1 MLQAEVQGGRLPRLL
16 QAAIDAF
23 SLPDLR
29 SKILFTLALLAIYRF
44 AAHIPMPGINEGALS
59 NLFENNDLLGFL
71 DLFSG
76 GALRRMSIVAL
87 GVFPYITASIVMQL
101 ITPVFP
107 KLQEMAREGESGR
120 AKMSRITHWL
130 TVPIALA
137 QGYGQLILL
146 QGSGVFV
153 DSVTGAPTFVV
164 GFFGASLLPT
174 VAALLSIVAGT
185 LFLVWMGELIT
196 ERGIG
201 NGISLIIFAGIVAGF
216 PGLLSQGFLDTD
228 NVLGIGF
235 FAIIG
240 VGIIALIVWFNEAH
254 RRIPV
259 QYGRSIFRGGRMY
272 RQSGATYLPL
282 RINSAGMI
290 PLIFAFSIVILPGTM
305 ATYFATT
312 TGVIGDVARFFADL
326 LVPTSPPYWIMV
338 FILVVIFTFFYTLV
352 VFNQQNLAENLQRNG
367 GFVLGIRPGRPTQ
380 EYLNRV
386 IVRITMGGALFL
398 GFIAIVPY
406 LASLI
411 TDVQAISLSS
421 TSLLI
426 MVGVG
431 LDTMRQL
438 EAQLMMRNYEGF
450 LR

>member
-29 SKILFTLALLAIYRF
+29 SKILFTLALLAIFRF
-44 AAHIPMPGINEGALS
+44 AAHIPMPGIDQQALS

-76 GALRRMSIVAL
+76 GALSRMSIVAL

-137 QGYGQLILL
+137 QGYGQLMLL
-146 QGSGVFV
+146 QGSGVFAG
-153 DSVTGAPTFVV
+153 SGFEV
-164 GFFGASLLPT
+164 GFYGASLLPT

-185 LFLVWMGELIT
+185 LFLVWLGELIT

-201 NGISLIIFAGIVAGF
+201 NGISLIIFSGIVAGF
-216 PGLLSQGFLDTD
+216 PGLLSQGFGSD

-240 VGIIALIVWFNEAH
+240 VGIIALIVMFNEAH

-312 TGVIGDVARFFADL
+312 TGVVGDIARFFADL
-326 LVPTSPPYWIMV
+326 LIPTSPPYWIMV

-380 EYLNRV
+380 EYLNKV

>member
-1 MLQAEVQGGRLPRLL
+1 MISTEPQAGRFPRLL

-23 SLPDLR
+23 SIPDLR
-29 SKILFTLALLAIYRF
+29 GKILFTLAILALYRF
-44 AAHIPMPGINEGALS
+44 IAHISIPGIDPDQVAELV
-59 NLFENNDLLGFL
+59 NNNQLLGFL

-76 GALRRMSIVAL
+76 GAFRRMSIVAL
-87 GVFPYITASIVMQL
+87 GVFPYITASIVIQL
-101 ITPVFP
+101 LTPVIP
-107 KLQEMAREGESGR
+107 SLQDLAREGESGR
-120 AKMSRITHWL
+120 AKMNRMVHGL
-130 TVPIALA
+130 MVPIALA
-137 QGYGQLILL
+137 QGYGQLLLL
-146 QGSGVFV
+146 QQSGILT
-153 DSVTGAPTFVV
+153 DV
-164 GFFGASLLPT
+164 GFSGDALLPT
-174 VAALLSIVAGT
+174 MASLLSIVAGT
-185 LFLVWMGELIT
+185 LFLVWLGEMIT

-216 PGLLSQGFLDTD
+216 PGLLSQGFVNRDDL
-228 NVLGIGF
+228 LGVGF

-240 VGIIALIVWFNEAH
+240 VLIIALIVTFNEAH

-290 PLIFAFSIVILPGTM
+290 PLIFAFSIVILPGTI
-305 ATYFATT
+305 ATYLATN
-312 TGVIGDVARFFADL
+312 TGWLGDSANFFAVL
-326 LVPTSPPYWIMV
+326 LVPSRPLYWVMV
-338 FILVVIFTFFYTLV
+338 FILVVMFTFFYTLV

-367 GFVLGIRPGRPTQ
+367 GFVLGIRPGKPTQ
-380 EYLNRV
+380 DYLNRV
-386 IVRITMGGALFL
+386 IIRITMGGAIFL
-398 GFIAIVPY
+398 GFIAVVPY

-411 TDVQAISLSS
+411 TGVQALALSS
-421 TSLLI
+421 TALLI

-450 LR
+450 LK

>member
-1 MLQAEVQGGRLPRLL
+1 MMTAEAQGGGRFPRLL

-29 SKILFTLALLAIYRF
+29 AKILFTLGILALYRF
-44 AAHIPMPGINEGALS
+44 VAHIPLPGIDQIQLDE
-59 NLFENNDLLGFL
+59 LFRNNQLLGFL

-76 GALRRMSIVAL
+76 GALSRMSIVAL
-87 GVFPYITASIVMQL
+87 GVFPYITASIVIQL
-101 ITPVFP
+101 LTPVLP
-107 KLQEMAREGESGR
+107 QLQELSREGDAGR
-120 AKMSRITHWL
+120 AKMNRIIHWI

-137 QGYGQLILL
+137 QGYGQLALL
-146 QGSGVFV
+146 QSSGVLTNV
-153 DSVTGAPTFVV
+153 GLTGEA
-164 GFFGASLLPT
+164 LLPT
-174 VAALLSIVAGT
+174 MAGLFSITAGT
-185 LFLVWMGELIT
+185 MFLVWLGELIT

-216 PGLLSQGFLDTD
+216 PSLLTQAFLDRD

-240 VGIIALIVWFNEAH
+240 VLIIALIVLFNEAH

-290 PLIFAFSIVILPGTM
+290 PLIFAFSIVIMPTTI
-305 ATYFATT
+305 ATYFATST
-312 TGVIGDVARFFADL
+312 TWVGDVANFF
-326 LVPTSPPYWIMV
+326 VTSFGPTAPLYWVLV
-338 FILVVIFTFFYTLV
+338 FILVVLFTFFYTLV

-380 EYLNRV
+380 DYLNRV

-406 LASLI
+406 LASLV
-411 TDVQAISLSS
+411 TGVQAVLLSS

-431 LDTMRQL
+431 LDTLRQL

>member
-1 MLQAEVQGGRLPRLL
+1 MISTEAQGGRWPRLI
-16 QAAIDAF
+16 QAAVDAF

-29 SKILFTLALLAIYRF
+29 YKILFTLGMLTIYRF
-44 AAHIPMPGINEGALS
+44 VSHIPIPGIDTLQLNS
-59 NLFENNDLLGFL
+59 LFENNQLLGFL

-76 GALRRMSIVAL
+76 GALSRMSIVAL

-101 ITPVFP
+101 LTPVIP
-107 KLQEMAREGESGR
+107 TLQQMSREGEAGR
-120 AKMSRITHWL
+120 AKVNRIVHWL

-137 QGYGQLILL
+137 QGFGQLVLL
-146 QGSGVFV
+146 QQSNVL
-153 DSVTGAPTFVV
+153 TNV
-164 GFFGASLLPT
+164 GFTGDALLPT
-174 VAALLSIVAGT
+174 TAALISMTAGT
-185 LFLVWMGELIT
+185 MFLVWLGELIT

-216 PGLLSQGFLDTD
+216 PGMITQGFLDRQD
-228 NVLGIGF
+228 VLGIGF
-235 FAIIG
+235 FVIIG
-240 VGIIALIVWFNEAH
+240 VLIIALIVLFNEAH

-272 RQSGATYLPL
+272 RQSGGTYIPL

-290 PLIFAFSIVILPGTM
+290 PLIFAFSIVILPGTI
-305 ATYFATT
+305 ATYFATS

-326 LVPTSPPYWIMV
+326 FNPASAIYWVLV

-352 VFNQQNLAENLQRNG
+352 VFQQQNLAENLQRNG

-380 EYLNRV
+380 DYLNRV
-386 IVRITMGGALFL
+386 IVRITTGGALFL
-398 GFIAIVPY
+398 GFVAIVPY

-411 TDVQAISLSS
+411 TDVQAIQLSS

-431 LDTMRQL
+431 LDTLRQL
-438 EAQLMMRNYEGF
+438 EAQLLMRNYEGF

>member
-29 SKILFTLALLAIYRF
+29 SKILFTLAILAIYRF
-44 AAHIPMPGINEGALS
+44 AAHIPMPGINEGALA
-59 NLFENNDLLGFL
+59 NLFENNELLGFL

-146 QGSGVFV
+146 QGSGVFL
-153 DSVTGAPTFVV
+153 DPSGAPTFVV

-174 VAALLSIVAGT
+174 VAALLSVVAGT

-216 PGLLSQGFLDTD
+216 PGLLSQGFGTD

-326 LVPTSPPYWIMV
+326 LVPTSPPYWILV

-352 VFNQQNLAENLQRNG
+352 VFNQQNLAENLQKNG

>member
-44 AAHIPMPGINEGALS
+44 AAHIPMPGIDQQALS

-137 QGYGQLILL
+137 QGYGQLMLL
-146 QGSGVFV
+146 QGSGVFAG
-153 DSVTGAPTFVV
+153 SGFEV
-164 GFFGASLLPT
+164 GFYGASLLPT

-185 LFLVWMGELIT
+185 LFLVWLGELIT

-201 NGISLIIFAGIVAGF
+201 NGISLIIFSGIVAGF
-216 PGLLSQGFLDTD
+216 PGLLSQGFGSD

-240 VGIIALIVWFNEAH
+240 VGIIALIVMFNEAH

-312 TGVIGDVARFFADL
+312 TGVVGDIARFFADL

-380 EYLNRV
+380 EYLNKV

>member
-1 MLQAEVQGGRLPRLL
+1 MISTESHGGRWPRLI

-29 SKILFTLALLAIYRF
+29 YKILFTLVMLGIYRF
-44 AAHIPMPGINEGALS
+44 VSHIPIPGIDTFQLN
-59 NLFENNDLLGFL
+59 NLFENNQLLGFL

-76 GALRRMSIVAL
+76 GALSRMSIVAL

-101 ITPVFP
+101 LTPVIP
-107 KLQEMAREGESGR
+107 SLQQLSREGEAGR
-120 AKMSRITHWL
+120 AKVNRIVHWL
-130 TVPIALA
+130 TVPIAVS
-137 QGYGQLILL
+137 QGFGQLILL
-146 QGSGVFV
+146 QQSNVL
-153 DSVTGAPTFVV
+153 TNV
-164 GFFGASLLPT
+164 GFTGDALLPT
-174 VAALLSIVAGT
+174 TAAIISMTAGT
-185 LFLVWMGELIT
+185 MFLVWLGELIT

-216 PGLLSQGFLDTD
+216 PGLITQGFLDRQD
-228 NVLGIGF
+228 ILGIGF
-235 FAIIG
+235 FVIIG
-240 VGIIALIVWFNEAH
+240 VLIIALIVLFNEAH

-272 RQSGATYLPL
+272 RQSGGTYIPL

-290 PLIFAFSIVILPGTM
+290 PLIFAFSIVILPGTV
-305 ATYFATT
+305 ATYFATS
-312 TGVIGDVARFFADL
+312 TGAVGDVARFFADL
-326 LVPTSPPYWIMV
+326 FNPTSAIYWVLV

-352 VFNQQNLAENLQRNG
+352 VFQQQNLAENLQRNG

-380 EYLNRV
+380 DYLNRV
-386 IVRITMGGALFL
+386 IVRITTGGAIFL
-398 GFIAIVPY
+398 GFVAIVPY
-406 LASLI
+406 LASLV
-411 TDVQAISLSS
+411 TNVQAIQLSS

-431 LDTMRQL
+431 LDTLRQL
-438 EAQLMMRNYEGF
+438 EAQLLMRNYEGF

>member
-29 SKILFTLALLAIYRF
+29 SKILFTLALLAIFRF
-44 AAHIPMPGINEGALS
+44 AAHIPMPGVDQQALS

-76 GALRRMSIVAL
+76 GALSRMSIVAL

-137 QGYGQLILL
+137 QGYGQLMLL
-146 QGSGVFV
+146 QGSAVFAG
-153 DSVTGAPTFVV
+153 SGFEV
-164 GFFGASLLPT
+164 GFYGASLLPT

-185 LFLVWMGELIT
+185 LFLVWLGELIT

-201 NGISLIIFAGIVAGF
+201 NGISLIIFSGIVAGF
-216 PGLLSQGFLDTD
+216 PGLLSQGFGSD

-240 VGIIALIVWFNEAH
+240 VGIIALIVMFNEAH

-312 TGVIGDVARFFADL
+312 TGVVGDIARFFADL
-326 LVPTSPPYWIMV
+326 LIPTSPPYWIMV

-380 EYLNRV
+380 EYLNKV

>member
-1 MLQAEVQGGRLPRLL
+1 MLQAEAQGGRLPRLL

-44 AAHIPMPGINEGALS
+44 AAHIPMPGIDQQALS

-76 GALRRMSIVAL
+76 GALSRMSIVAL

-137 QGYGQLILL
+137 QGYGQLMLL
-146 QGSGVFV
+146 QGSGVFAG
-153 DSVTGAPTFVV
+153 S
-164 GFFGASLLPT
+164 GFELGFSGSSLLPT

-185 LFLVWMGELIT
+185 LFLVWLGELIT

-201 NGISLIIFAGIVAGF
+201 NGISLIIFSGIVAGF
-216 PGLLSQGFLDTD
+216 PGLLSQGFGSD

-240 VGIIALIVWFNEAH
+240 VGIIALIVMFNEAH

-312 TGVIGDVARFFADL
+312 TGVVGDIARFFADL
-326 LVPTSPPYWIMV
+326 LIPTSPPYWIMV

-380 EYLNRV
+380 EYLNKV

>member
-29 SKILFTLALLAIYRF
+29 SKILFTLALLTIFRF
-44 AAHIPMPGINEGALS
+44 AAHIPMPGIDQQALS

-137 QGYGQLILL
+137 QGYGQLMLL
-146 QGSGVFV
+146 QGSGVFAG
-153 DSVTGAPTFVV
+153 S
-164 GFFGASLLPT
+164 GFELGFSGSSLLPT

-185 LFLVWMGELIT
+185 LFLVWLGELIT

-201 NGISLIIFAGIVAGF
+201 NGISLIIFSGIVAGF
-216 PGLLSQGFLDTD
+216 PGLLSQGFGSD

-240 VGIIALIVWFNEAH
+240 VGIIALIVMFNEAH

-312 TGVIGDVARFFADL
+312 AGVVGDIARFFADL
-326 LVPTSPPYWIMV
+326 LIPTSPPYWIMV

-380 EYLNRV
+380 EYLNKV

>member
-1 MLQAEVQGGRLPRLL
+1 MMSSETQGGRFPRLL
-16 QAAIDAF
+16 QAAIEAF

-29 SKILFTLALLAIYRF
+29 AKILFTLAILALYRF
-44 AAHIPMPGINEGALS
+44 VSQIPLPGIDQVQLDQ
-59 NLFENNDLLGFL
+59 LFENNQLLGFL

-76 GALRRMSIVAL
+76 GALSRMSIVAL
-87 GVFPYITASIVMQL
+87 GVFPYITASIVVQL
-101 ITPVFP
+101 LTPVIP
-107 KLQEMAREGESGR
+107 TLQELAKEGEAGR
-120 AKMSRITHWL
+120 AKINRLVHWL

-137 QGYGQLILL
+137 QGYGQLVLL
-146 QGSGVFV
+146 KQSNVLTTVGLSG
-153 DSVTGAPTFVV
+153 DA
-164 GFFGASLLPT
+164 LLPT
-174 VAALLSIVAGT
+174 AAGLLSIVAGT
-185 LFLVWMGELIT
+185 MFLVWLGELIT

-201 NGISLIIFAGIVAGF
+201 NGVSMIIFAGIVAGF
-216 PGLLSQGFLDTD
+216 PGLLAQGFLDRD

-240 VGIIALIVWFNEAH
+240 VLIVALIVLFNEAH

-290 PLIFAFSIVILPGTM
+290 PLIFAFSIVILPGTV
-305 ATYFATT
+305 ATYFATNS
-312 TGVIGDVARFFADL
+312 GWVGDVARFFADL
-326 LVPTSPPYWIMV
+326 LVPTAPLYWVMA

-367 GFVLGIRPGRPTQ
+367 GFVLGIRPGQPTQ
-380 EYLNRV
+380 DYLNRV

-398 GFIAIVPY
+398 GFISVVPY
-406 LASLI
+406 LASLV

-431 LDTMRQL
+431 LDTLRQL
-438 EAQLMMRNYEGF
+438 EAQLLMRNYEGF

>member
-1 MLQAEVQGGRLPRLL
+1 
-16 QAAIDAF
+16 
-23 SLPDLR
+23 
-29 SKILFTLALLAIYRF
+29 
-44 AAHIPMPGINEGALS
+44 
-59 NLFENNDLLGFL
+59 
-71 DLFSG
+71 
-76 GALRRMSIVAL
+76 MSIVAL
-87 GVFPYITASIVMQL
+87 GVFPYITASIVIQL
-101 ITPVFP
+101 LTPVFP
-107 KLQEMAREGESGR
+107 QLQEISREGEAGR
-120 AKMSRITHWL
+120 AKMNRIIHWL

-137 QGYGQLILL
+137 QGYGQLVLL
-146 QGSGVFV
+146 QQSNVIA
-153 DSVTGAPTFVV
+153 SV
-164 GFFGASLLPT
+164 GFTGDALLPT
-174 VAALLSIVAGT
+174 VAALLSITAGT
-185 LFLVWMGELIT
+185 MFLVWLGEMIT

-216 PGLLSQGFLDTD
+216 PSLLTQGFLDRD
-228 NVLGIGF
+228 NVLGVGF

-240 VGIIALIVWFNEAH
+240 VVIIALIVLFNEAH

-290 PLIFAFSIVILPGTM
+290 PLIFAFSIVILPGTI
-305 ATYFATT
+305 ATYLSTNTT
-312 TGVIGDVARFFADL
+312 WVGDVANFFAVL
-326 LVPTSPPYWIMV
+326 LMV
-338 FILVVIFTFFYTLV
+338 FVLVVLFTFFYTLV
-352 VFNQQNLAENLQRNG
+352 IFNQQNLAENLQRNG

-380 EYLNRV
+380 DYLNRV

-398 GFIAIVPY
+398 GFVAIVPY

-411 TDVQAISLSS
+411 TGVQAISLSS

-438 EAQLMMRNYEGF
+438 EAQLTMRNYEGF

>member
-1 MLQAEVQGGRLPRLL
+1 MISAEAQGGRWPRLI

-29 SKILFTLALLAIYRF
+29 FKILFTLGMLAIYRF
-44 AAHIPMPGINEGALS
+44 VSHIPIPGINTAQLNE
-59 NLFENNDLLGFL
+59 LFENNQLLGFL

-76 GALRRMSIVAL
+76 GALSRMSIVAL

-101 ITPVFP
+101 LTPVIP
-107 KLQEMAREGESGR
+107 SLQQLSREGEAGR
-120 AKMSRITHWL
+120 VKINRMVHWL
-130 TVPIALA
+130 TVPIAVA
-137 QGYGQLILL
+137 QGFGQLILL
-146 QGSGVFV
+146 QQSNVL
-153 DSVTGAPTFVV
+153 TNV
-164 GFFGASLLPT
+164 GFSGDALLPT
-174 VAALLSIVAGT
+174 VAAIISMTAGT
-185 LFLVWMGELIT
+185 MFLVWLGEMIT

-216 PGLLSQGFLDTD
+216 PGLITQGFLDRQD
-228 NVLGIGF
+228 VLGIGF
-235 FAIIG
+235 FVIIG
-240 VGIIALIVWFNEAH
+240 VLIIALIVLFNEAH

-272 RQSGATYLPL
+272 RQSGGTYIPL

-290 PLIFAFSIVILPGTM
+290 PLIFAFSIVILPGTV
-305 ATYFATT
+305 ATYFATN
-312 TGVIGDVARFFADL
+312 TGAIGDVARFFADL
-326 LVPTSPPYWIMV
+326 FNPTSPIYWVLV

-352 VFNQQNLAENLQRNG
+352 VFQQQSLAENLQRNG

-386 IVRITMGGALFL
+386 IVRITTGGALFL
-398 GFIAIVPY
+398 GFVAIVPY
-406 LASLI
+406 LASLV
-411 TDVQAISLSS
+411 TDVQAIQLSS

-431 LDTMRQL
+431 LDTLRQL
-438 EAQLMMRNYEGF
+438 EAQLLMRNYEGF

>member
-1 MLQAEVQGGRLPRLL
+1 MISAETQGGGRFPRLI

-29 SKILFTLALLAIYRF
+29 GKILFTLAMLALYRF
-44 AAHIPMPGINEGALS
+44 ITHVPIPGINSEQLN
-59 NLFENNDLLGFL
+59 NLVNNNEIIQFI

-76 GALRRMSIVAL
+76 GALSRMSIVAL

-101 ITPVFP
+101 LTPVVP
-107 KLQEMAREGESGR
+107 ALQEISREGEAGR
-120 AKMSRITHWL
+120 ARMNRYVHLL

-146 QGSGVFV
+146 EQSGVFV
-153 DSVTGAPTFVV
+153 DPTGEVLLSVGVNLPTF
-164 GFFGASLLPT
+164 
-174 VAALLSIVAGT
+174 AALLSLVAGT
-185 LFLVWMGELIT
+185 MFLVWLGELIT
-196 ERGIG
+196 EKGIG

-216 PGLLSQGFLDTD
+216 PGLLAQGFLDRD

-235 FAIIG
+235 FVIIG
-240 VGIIALIVWFNEAH
+240 VLIIALIVMFNEAH

-272 RQSGATYLPL
+272 RQGGATYLPL

-290 PLIFAFSIVILPGTM
+290 PLIFAFSIVILPGTV
-305 ATYFATT
+305 ATYFATNDSW
-312 TGVIGDVARFFADL
+312 IGDVAIFFEGL
-326 LVPTSPPYWIMV
+326 LSPTSVLYWVMV

-367 GFVLGIRPGRPTQ
+367 GFVLGIRPGQPTQ
-380 EYLNRV
+380 DYLNRV

-406 LASLI
+406 LASLV
-411 TDVQAISLSS
+411 TGVQAIALSS

-431 LDTMRQL
+431 LDTLRQL

>member
-29 SKILFTLALLAIYRF
+29 SKILFTLALLAIFRF
-44 AAHIPMPGINEGALS
+44 AAHIPMPGVDQQALS

-76 GALRRMSIVAL
+76 GALSRMSIVAL

-137 QGYGQLILL
+137 QGYGQLMLL
-146 QGSGVFV
+146 QGSGVFAG
-153 DSVTGAPTFVV
+153 S
-164 GFFGASLLPT
+164 GFELGFSGSSLLPT

-185 LFLVWMGELIT
+185 LFLVWLGELIT

-201 NGISLIIFAGIVAGF
+201 NGISLIIFSGIVAGF
-216 PGLLSQGFLDTD
+216 PGLLSQGFGSD

-240 VGIIALIVWFNEAH
+240 VGIIALIVMFNEAH

-312 TGVIGDVARFFADL
+312 TGVVGDIARFFADL
-326 LVPTSPPYWIMV
+326 LIPTSPPYWIMV

-380 EYLNRV
+380 EYLNKV

>member
-1 MLQAEVQGGRLPRLL
+1 MLSAEAQGGRLPRLL

-29 SKILFTLALLAIYRF
+29 AKILFTLAMLAIYRF
-44 AAHIPMPGINEGALS
+44 AAHIPMPGIDQAQLA
-59 NLFENNDLLGFL
+59 NLFEANPLLGFL

-101 ITPVFP
+101 LTPVIP
-107 KLQEMAREGESGR
+107 NLQEMAREGESGR
-120 AKMSRITHWL
+120 AKINRITHWL

-137 QGYGQLILL
+137 QGYGQLMLL
-146 QGSGVFV
+146 QQTNVLP
-153 DSVTGAPTFVV
+153 AV
-164 GFFGASLLPT
+164 GFSAEALLPT
-174 VAALLSIVAGT
+174 IAALLSIVAGT
-185 LFLVWMGELIT
+185 MFLVWIGELIT

-201 NGISLIIFAGIVAGF
+201 NGVSLIIFAGIVAGF
-216 PGLLSQGFLDTD
+216 PGLISQGFLDRD

-235 FAIIG
+235 FALIG
-240 VGIIALIVWFNEAH
+240 LVIIALIVMFNEAH

-290 PLIFAFSIVILPGTM
+290 PLIFAFSIVILPGTI
-305 ATYFATT
+305 ATYFSTSP
-312 TGVIGDVARFFADL
+312 GVVGDSARFFADL
-326 LVPTSPPYWIMV
+326 VVPTSPLYWVMV

-398 GFIAIVPY
+398 GFVAIVPY
-406 LASLI
+406 IASLI
-411 TDVQAISLSS
+411 TGVQAISLSS

-431 LDTMRQL
+431 LDTLRQL

>member
-1 MLQAEVQGGRLPRLL
+1 MIAAEPQGGRFPRLL

-23 SLPDLR
+23 NIPDLR
-29 SKILFTLALLAIYRF
+29 AKILFTLAILALYRF
-44 AAHIPMPGINEGALS
+44 IAHISIPGIDPDRVEDLV
-59 NLFENNDLLGFL
+59 NNNQILGFL

-76 GALRRMSIVAL
+76 GAFRRMSIVAL
-87 GVFPYITASIVMQL
+87 GVFPYITASIVIQL
-101 ITPVFP
+101 LTPVVP
-107 KLQEMAREGESGR
+107 SLQDLAREGEAGR
-120 AKMSRITHWL
+120 AKMNRMVHWL

-137 QGYGQLILL
+137 QGYGQLLLL
-146 QGSGVFV
+146 QQSGILE
-153 DSVTGAPTFVV
+153 V
-164 GFFGASLLPT
+164 GFSGDALLPT
-174 VAALLSIVAGT
+174 LASLVSIVAGT
-185 LFLVWMGELIT
+185 MFLVWLGELIT

-216 PGLLSQGFLDTD
+216 PGLISQGFVNRDDL
-228 NVLGIGF
+228 LGVGF
-235 FAIIG
+235 FALIG
-240 VGIIALIVWFNEAH
+240 LLIIALIVMFNEAH

-290 PLIFAFSIVILPGTM
+290 PLIFAFSIVILPGTIATYLATNTGWVGDM
-305 ATYFATT
+305 AT
-312 TGVIGDVARFFADL
+312 FFADL
-326 LVPTSPPYWIMV
+326 LVPSQPLYWIMV

-386 IVRITMGGALFL
+386 IIRITMGGALFL

-411 TDVQAISLSS
+411 TNVQAIALSS

>member
-1 MLQAEVQGGRLPRLL
+1 MISAETQGGRFPRLI

-29 SKILFTLALLAIYRF
+29 GKILFTLAILALYRF
-44 AAHIPMPGINEGALS
+44 AAQIPIPGINSAQLDE
-59 NLFENNDLLGFL
+59 LFDANQLLGFL

-101 ITPVFP
+101 LTPVVP
-107 KLQEMAREGESGR
+107 TLQEISREGEAGR
-120 AKMSRITHWL
+120 AKMNRYVHLL

-137 QGYGQLILL
+137 QGYGQLVLL
-146 QGSGVFV
+146 EQSNVFV
-153 DSVTGAPTFVV
+153 INGVATFTV
-164 GFFGASLLPT
+164 GFTGDSLLPT
-174 VAALLSIVAGT
+174 VAALTSIVAGT
-185 LFLVWMGELIT
+185 MFLVWLGELIT
-196 ERGIG
+196 EKGIG
-201 NGISLIIFAGIVAGF
+201 NGISLMIFAGIVAGF
-216 PGLLSQGFLDTD
+216 PGLLAQGFLDRD

-240 VGIIALIVWFNEAH
+240 VLIIALIVMFNEAH

-290 PLIFAFSIVILPGTM
+290 PLIFAFSIVILPGTI
-305 ATYFATT
+305 ATYFATNAT
-312 TGVIGDVARFFADL
+312 WLGDVARFFADI
-326 LVPTSPPYWIMV
+326 LVPTSPLYWVMV
-338 FILVVIFTFFYTLV
+338 FILVVVFTFFYTLV

-367 GFVLGIRPGRPTQ
+367 GFVLGIRPGQPTQ
-380 EYLNRV
+380 DYLNRV

-406 LASLI
+406 IASLI

-431 LDTMRQL
+431 LDTLRQL

>member
-1 MLQAEVQGGRLPRLL
+1 MISAEAQGGRWPRLI

-29 SKILFTLALLAIYRF
+29 FKILFTLGMLAIYRF
-44 AAHIPMPGINEGALS
+44 VSHIPIPGINTAQLNE
-59 NLFENNDLLGFL
+59 LFENNQLLGFL

-76 GALRRMSIVAL
+76 GALSRMSIVAL

-101 ITPVFP
+101 LTPVIP
-107 KLQEMAREGESGR
+107 SLQQLSREGEAGR
-120 AKMSRITHWL
+120 VKINRMVHWL
-130 TVPIALA
+130 TVPIAVA
-137 QGYGQLILL
+137 QGFGQLILL
-146 QGSGVFV
+146 QQSNVL
-153 DSVTGAPTFVV
+153 TNV
-164 GFFGASLLPT
+164 GFSGNALLPT
-174 VAALLSIVAGT
+174 VAAIISMTAGT
-185 LFLVWMGELIT
+185 MFLVWLGEMIT

-216 PGLLSQGFLDTD
+216 PGLITQGFLDRQD
-228 NVLGIGF
+228 VLGIGF
-235 FAIIG
+235 FVIIG
-240 VGIIALIVWFNEAH
+240 VLIIALIVLFNEAH

-272 RQSGATYLPL
+272 RQSGGTYIPL

-290 PLIFAFSIVILPGTM
+290 PLIFAFSIVILPGTV
-305 ATYFATT
+305 ATYFATN
-312 TGVIGDVARFFADL
+312 TGAIGDVARFFADL
-326 LVPTSPPYWIMV
+326 FNPTSAIYWVLV

-352 VFNQQNLAENLQRNG
+352 VFQQQNLAENLQRNG

-386 IVRITMGGALFL
+386 IVRITTGGALFL
-398 GFIAIVPY
+398 GFVAIVPY
-406 LASLI
+406 LASLV
-411 TDVQAISLSS
+411 TDVQAIQLSS

-431 LDTMRQL
+431 LDTLRQL
-438 EAQLMMRNYEGF
+438 EAQLLMRNYEGF

>member
-1 MLQAEVQGGRLPRLL
+1 V
-16 QAAIDAF
+16 
-23 SLPDLR
+23 
-29 SKILFTLALLAIYRF
+29 
-44 AAHIPMPGINEGALS
+44 IPS
-59 NLFENNDLLGFL
+59 
-71 DLFSG
+71 
-76 GALRRMSIVAL
+76 
-87 GVFPYITASIVMQL
+87 
-101 ITPVFP
+101 
-107 KLQEMAREGESGR
+107 LQELSREGEAGQV
-120 AKMSRITHWL
+120 KINRITHWITL
-130 TVPIALA
+130 PIAFA
-137 QGYGQLILL
+137 QGYGQLVLL
-146 QGSGVFV
+146 DQSNVL
-153 DSVTGAPTFVV
+153 THV
-164 GFFGASLLPT
+164 GFTGDALLPT
-174 VAALLSIVAGT
+174 LAALFSIAAGT
-185 LFLVWMGELIT
+185 MFLVWLGEMIT

-216 PGLLSQGFLDTD
+216 PRMLTQGFLDRD

-240 VGIIALIVWFNEAH
+240 VIIIALIVMFNEAH

-290 PLIFAFSIVILPGTM
+290 PLIFAFSIVILPGTV
-305 ATYFATT
+305 ATYFATNT
-312 TGVIGDVARFFADL
+312 TWIGDVANFFADL
-326 LVPTSPPYWIMV
+326 LIPSSPLYWVMV
-338 FILVVIFTFFYTLV
+338 FVLVVIFTFFYTLV

-367 GFVLGIRPGRPTQ
+367 GFVLGIRPGKPTQ
-380 EYLNRV
+380 DYLNKV
-386 IVRITMGGALFL
+386 IVRLTMGGALFL

-406 LASLI
+406 LASLV

-431 LDTMRQL
+431 LDTLRQL